1 MLSSR
6 FFPYSVVL
14 FIAVLAG
21 TVWYAKNN
29 MEFVLFGNKDGD
41 RFYIGVELPRDA
53 FGKSP

>member
-1 MLSSR
+1 
-6 FFPYSVVL
+6 
-14 FIAVLAG
+14 
-21 TVWYAKNN
+21 